1 MALVGLRD
9 FSIIETPPEGRSAIE
24 TFVVPFSEETIA
36 QAIRRELGRGGQI
49 FFVHNHIDTLSA
61 MQAMLERLV
70 PECRIGLAHGQMPE
84 RRLESIMVRFLE
96 RDFDLLLCTTIIES
110 GLDIPAV
117 NTIIIHQADH
127 FGLAQLYQLRGR
139 VGRSAQQA
147 YAYLLVPGTAVLS
160 AAARKRIEA
169 IEEFNALGSSFHL
182 AARDL
187 EIRGA
192 GNLLGAQQSGHIA
205 SIGFQLYCQMLED
218 AIRATQGEAV
228 PVRVDPELRLEV
240 QGYIP
245 QEYVESE
252 AQRLELY
259 QRFSTVADA
268 SALTAL
274 CREVQDRFGPMPD
287 KVERVVAVVELKIL
301 ARRLAIE
308 RLVQRH
314 TDIFLTFHAQTPVPA
329 DHLLRW
335 LQTEVPTFRF
345 QSEHVVC
352 ISVPGATVEARLA
365 LLKKHLQELLAGVSM

>member
-1 MALVGLRD
+1 
-9 FSIIETPPEGRSAIE
+9 
-24 TFVVPFSEETIA
+24 
-36 QAIRRELGRGGQI
+36 
-49 FFVHNHIDTLSA
+49 
-61 MQAMLERLV
+61 MQALLERLV

-84 RRLESIMVRFLE
+84 RRLESIMLRFLA

-110 GLDIPAV
+110 GLDIPSV
-117 NTIIIHQADH
+117 NTIIIHQAEH

-139 VGRSAQQA
+139 VGRSSQQA
-147 YAYLLVPGTAVLS
+147 YAYLLIPGTAVLS
-160 AAARKRIEA
+160 EVARKRIEA

-205 SIGFQLYCQMLED
+205 SIGFQLYCQMLEE
-218 AIRATQGEAV
+218 AIRTTQGEAL
-228 PVRVDPELRLEV
+228 PVRVDPELRLEI

-245 QEYVESE
+245 PEYVESE

-259 QRFSTVADA
+259 QRFATVEEVAT
-268 SALTAL
+268 LTAL
-274 CREVQDRFGPMPD
+274 CQEVPDRFGPMPD
-287 KVERVVAVVELKIL
+287 QVARLVAVVELKIL

-308 RLVQRH
+308 RLVQRR
-314 TDIFLTFHAQTPVPA
+314 TDVFLTFHPQTPVLA

-335 LQTEVPTFRF
+335 LQAEVAAFRF
-345 QSEHVVC
+345 QSEQVVC

-365 LLKKHLQELLAGVSM
+365 RLKKHLQELLASVSM